1 MNPVIMIRCS
11 RLGSGLALAGA
22 LALTPRPVVA
32 QVGESALVAQARTQV
47 RLGNLDSADAL
58 LGRVIGAPLTSDT
71 ALRVEAFVLLAVLRY
86 YQGNDSA
93 TTAAFREALVLRPTL
108 HVSGMAQMDPALGAL
123 FETERLRGASSRSNR
138 DTIYSCTPRCVGL
151 DVEPK
156 VIMLEG
162 QVPRREVAPSLGG
175 PARGTALLRATLDT
189 LGWVERGSVEI
200 VRSTL
205 PPDVLNRLVDLFRE
219 ARYSP
224 AIVRGRP
231 VRVRIERRIDF
242 R

>member
-1 MNPVIMIRCS
+1 LV
-11 RLGSGLALAGA
+11 LALC
-22 LALTPRPVVA
+22 PVVA
-32 QVGESALVAQARTQV
+32 QGQEPDPLAQARALV
-47 RLGNLDSADAL
+47 RQGHLDSAAVL
-58 LGRVIGAPLTSDT
+58 LGRVTGAAASSDT
-71 ALRVEAFVLLAVLRY
+71 ARRAEAFVLLAVVRY

-93 TTAAFREALVLRPTL
+93 TTAAFREALSLRPTL
-108 HVSGMAQMDPALGAL
+108 EVSGLAQMDSALGAL
-123 FETERLRGASSRSNR
+123 FEAERLRRATPRENR
-138 DTIYSCTPRCVGL
+138 DTIYSCTPRCLGL

-156 VIMLEG
+156 VKTLEG
-162 QVPRREVAPSLGG
+162 RVPRRQVASVLGDRT
-175 PARGTALLRATLDT
+175 RGTALLRATLDT

-205 PPDVLNRLVDLFRE
+205 SPEILNQLVEIFRE

-224 AIVRGRP
+224 GIVRGRP